1 MFDRNE
7 LENNLAINIGL
18 MAKRLQES
26 NIDSTKIDNIADDA
40 LKLIQERSEKITLDN
55 PLQEQNVENI
65 VIMVL
70 MHGII
75 TSQKEFII
83 SMAKNLK
90 MTTAAIE
97 AEMIKDTIMKKD
109 AQGRVTK
116 SHETPYSSTGHDA
129 TLTDPYFLDTK
140 VYYC

>member
-7 LENNLAINIGL
+7 LEKNLAINIGL

-26 NIDSTKIDNIADDA
+26 KIDSNKIDDIANDA
-40 LKLIQERSEKITLDN
+40 LKLIQDGSEQITLSN
-55 PLQEQNVENI
+55 PLQSQNVENI

-90 MTTAAIE
+90 MTTQAIE
-97 AEMIKDTIMKKD
+97 AEMIKDTIAKKD
-109 AQGRVTK
+109 AQEQVSK
-116 SHETPYSSTGHDA
+116 
-129 TLTDPYFLDTK
+129 
-140 VYYC
+140 

>member
-7 LENNLAINIGL
+7 LEKILSVNIGL

-26 NIDSTKIDNIADDA
+26 KIDSNKIDDIANDA
-40 LKLIQERSEKITLDN
+40 LKLIQDRSEQITLSN
-55 PLQEQNVENI
+55 PLQSQNVGNI

-90 MTTAAIE
+90 ITTQAIE
-97 AEMIKDTIMKKD
+97 AEMIKDTIAKRM
-109 AQGRVTK
+109 RRNELRK
-116 SHETPYSSTGHDA
+116 SHETPDYKSEA
-129 TLTDPYFLDTK
+129 
-140 VYYC
+140 